1 MLEVSTDAAGA
12 AAYAIPLAVHPFR
25 RVGYE
30 VALAE
35 QRLLHSARIAGEI
48 PDTLLLMEHEPVYT
62 LGRRSDPSHILM
74 SDAFLE
80 AQGATVV
87 RNERGGEVTYHGP
100 GQLMA
105 YPIILLR
112 THERSLTLLVDRL
125 EETVLGVL
133 AEFNL
138 RGRRSAS
145 DRGVWVED
153 RKIASVGMAVRR
165 WVVMHGVGL
174 NVNTDL
180 RYFTYIDPCGHRGLQ
195 MTSMAQEL
203 GKELQMTVVADAFV
217 RHFAAV
223 FGRTPL
229 VGGRAGDLDDPVD
242 QPRG

>member
-12 AAYAIPLAVHPFR
+12 AAHSIPLAVRPFR
-25 RVGYE
+25 CVGYE
-30 VALAE
+30 VALTE
-35 QRLLHSARIAGEI
+35 QRQLHGARIADGV

-74 SDAFLE
+74 SDAFLQ

-112 THERSLTLLVDRL
+112 AHERSLTLLVDRL
-125 EETVLGVL
+125 EETVLRTL
-133 AEFNL
+133 AEFGL
-138 RGRRSAS
+138 QGRRSAS
-145 DRGVWVED
+145 DRGIWVED

-203 GKELQMTVVADAFV
+203 GEELQMMAVAGAFV

-229 VGGRAGDLDDPVD
+229 FNGRAGDLDDPAT
-242 QPRG
+242 QTRG